1 MTFAE
6 PRLGAWREDDGVT
19 FAVRSGAATELWVC
33 LFEKGREVQVPLTR
47 ADDGVF
53 RTFIPH
59 LRDGA
64 LYGLRAD
71 GPYAPEVGLWFDRQK
86 LLVDPYALEI
96 DRRYRPDPRLHL
108 PAHLAVDTADLVPK
122 ARVVSPQAVTP
133 RPARFT
139 PGGLIYELNVR
150 GFSLQHQDV
159 PANERGTLSA
169 LLNPAVIAHLKRLKV
184 SAVELMPITAWIDE
198 ARLANLGLKNAW
210 GYNPI
215 TFMALDPGLAPGG
228 LAELRRVV
236 EGLHDAG
243 IGVILDLVFNH
254 TGETDVE
261 GPTLSLRGLDNLA
274 AYAHPRE
281 QPGRLINDTGCGNT
295 VNCQSP
301 EMRALIRASL
311 RHFVQFAG
319 VDGFRFDLAPVL
331 GRTETGFDPG
341 APLLGDLITDDL
353 LADRVLIAEP
363 WDCGPGGYQ
372 LGRFPKPFLEWNDAY
387 RDDVRRFW
395 RGDGGRSGSLA
406 TRICGSSDIFGG
418 DGARET
424 RSVNF
429 IAAHDGFTLADLVSY
444 AERHNL
450 ANGEDNRDGHAEN
463 LSWNYG
469 VEGPSSDPV
478 IQARRQRDIKALLA
492 TLFCSRGTIML
503 TAGDEFG
510 RSQGGN
516 NNAYAQD
523 NPTTWIDWQ
532 TRDREIEAYCYQL
545 AEFRAA
551 VTRLGDP
558 RFLHEDSEISS
569 VTWRDANG
577 ALLTPETW
585 PLTHGFGLEITF
597 IDGRGLAIQFDQ
609 AEREVSFKTF

>member
-1 MTFAE
+1 MPASD
-6 PRLGAWREDDGVT
+6 RGA
-19 FAVRSGAATELWVC
+19 
-33 LFEKGREVQVPLTR
+33 
-47 ADDGVF
+47 
-53 RTFIPH
+53 
-59 LRDGA
+59 
-64 LYGLRAD
+64 
-71 GPYAPEVGLWFDRQK
+71 
-86 LLVDPYALEI
+86 
-96 DRRYRPDPRLHL
+96 
-108 PAHLAVDTADLVPK
+108 
-122 ARVVSPQAVTP
+122 
-133 RPARFT
+133 
-139 PGGLIYELNVR
+139 
-150 GFSLQHQDV
+150 
-159 PANERGTLSA
+159 LSA

-198 ARLANLGLKNAW
+198 ARLASLGLKNAW
-210 GYNPI
+210 GYNPV

-236 EGLHDAG
+236 EGLHEAG

-254 TGETDVE
+254 TGETDAE

-274 AYAHPRE
+274 AYAHARE

-295 VNCQSP
+295 LNCQSP

-311 RHFVQFAG
+311 RHFVEFAG

-341 APLLGDLITDDL
+341 APLLSDLITDDL
-353 LADRVLIAEP
+353 IADRVLIAEP

-395 RGDGGRSGSLA
+395 RGDHGQSGSLA
-406 TRICGSSDIFGG
+406 SRICGSSDIFGS

-444 AERHNL
+444 AGRHNL

-492 TLFCSRGTIML
+492 TLFCSRGAIML

-532 TRDREIEAYCYQL
+532 ARDREIEAYCYRL

-551 VTRLGDP
+551 VARLGDP
-558 RFLHEDSEISS
+558 RFLHEDTEISR
-569 VTWRDANG
+569 VTWRDHNG
-577 ALLTPETW
+577 ALLTPQTW
-585 PLTHGFGLEITF
+585 PLARGFDLEITF
-597 IDGRGLAIQFDQ
+597 VDGSGLAVQVDQ
-609 AEREVSFKTF
+609 AGREVSFKTF